1 MAATSETARRRK
13 IFPHLSSS
21 DADGKAAAVEKPEKN
36 NDEDEKR
43 EDENEKYDNAKSNK
57 PSTPTVREPNTA
69 ANDGN
74 ASTAKASSSSSSS
87 WTAAHHL
94 LPLPLVLIT
103 LLCSGL
109 FWVISF
115 RDAFATG
122 QPLLLNL
129 SNSLPSL
136 AEAELSMIE
145 HTKSQKWYHDDDSSK
160 AYWKSSRGGLAS
172 IRPYTSDD
180 NDMGGLFVRKVGG
193 VAALGYH
200 STKLWSIVFQSA
212 PVPSFVDG
220 KMKMKGASWSI
231 GHYDPILT
239 LGILGNICIALFYM
253 MRLEELRTAGTEQL
267 VAILVMAS
275 LVEALVFGAYLI
287 SRRMRMK
294 KTNRV
299 GKQVVKQ
306 QQQQQQHK
314 SLQKQQKHK
323 SQKRKGSKDKGA
335 SSVPPPAVEEYNS
348 QEDPNSIPS
357 RIALRTVLIVSSAI
371 SLISIR
377 DLFFPGSILAFI
389 PRDDIYLEWTGAFF
403 HSPPPDTVESDEYGL
418 ESPLYAGDKFASQL
432 MGLYLVLGCF
442 LKFASVFGWSKGNR
456 DMESSS
462 PDNVDRHG
470 MVSSKMIWKAQSI
483 GDMLLLFMLRLFAP
497 AAKSASL
504 DLRWHLMTVAY
515 EMIILGLYGFF

>member
-1 MAATSETARRRK
+1 MPASSETLARRRK
-13 IFPHLSSS
+13 IFPNLSSS
-21 DADGKAAAVEKPEKN
+21 GADGKAAATAVEKPEKN
-36 NDEDEKR
+36 DEDEKR
-43 EDENEKYDNAKSNK
+43 QDENEKYDNAKSNK
-57 PSTPTVREPNTA
+57 PFPTVREPNSV
-69 ANDGN
+69 ANDGG
-74 ASTAKASSSSSSS
+74 ASSSSS

-136 AEAELSMIE
+136 AEAELAMIE

-212 PVPSFVDG
+212 PIPSFVDG

-267 VAILVMAS
+267 VAILVMFS
-275 LVEALVFGAYLI
+275 LVEALVFGAYLM

-294 KTNRV
+294 KTKRV
-299 GKQVVKQ
+299 DKQVVKQ
-306 QQQQQQHK
+306 QQQQHQQQK
-314 SLQKQQKHK
+314 PPQKQQKHK
-323 SQKRKGSKDKGA
+323 SQKQKGSKDKGE
-335 SSVPPPAVEEYNS
+335 SSVPLPPVEEYNS

-377 DLFFPGSILAFI
+377 DLFFPGSIIAFI

-462 PDNVDRHG
+462 PENVDRHG
-470 MVSSKMIWKAQSI
+470 VVSSKMIWKAQSI